1 MEKRKFNP
9 HRSGVSEKYFSAYIC
24 FLYNIKRVVLL
35 LLLLWTCCIPGVQL
49 SMLPQI
55 YLDDGWIELVFFEW
69 KLSPGPSASIA
80 LYCGPGL
87 QDRGTSLPHN
97 FSTNSRLVIFE
108 AVCYTT
114 GIVMTTLTVQ
124 DSVSARRHAH
134 FVKCFWLFY
143 CFCCCLLLLS

>member
-1 MEKRKFNP
+1 MRNISLLTSVSCITLNGLYYYYYYYEPAAFQECSCLCC
-9 HRSGVSEKYFSAYIC
+9 HRYISMMD
-24 FLYNIKRVVLL
+24 
-35 LLLLWTCCIPGVQL
+35 GL
-49 SMLPQI
+49 S
-55 YLDDGWIELVFFEW
+55 WVFFEW